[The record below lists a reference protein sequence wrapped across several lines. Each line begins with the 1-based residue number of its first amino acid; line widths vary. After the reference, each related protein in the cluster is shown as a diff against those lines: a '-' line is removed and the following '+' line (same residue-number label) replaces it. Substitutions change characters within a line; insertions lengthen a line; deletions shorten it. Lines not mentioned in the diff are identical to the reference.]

1 MDNRHAAG
9 PADVGQVFD
18 GRVVRESADGEVRTM
33 HLEDGS
39 GFLCD
44 CIGIVR
50 GVGPV
55 CRADLDQ
62 SRRGLFEYVRDSEP
76 ASYFHCFAA

>member
-9 PADVGQVFD
+9 SADVGQLFN
-18 GRVVRESADGEVRTM
+18 GRVVRESAEGEVRTM
-33 HLEDGS
+33 HLEDDSGS
-39 GFLCD
+39 LCNG
-44 CIGIVR
+44 IGIVR

-55 CRADLDQ
+55 CSADLDQ

-76 ASYFHCFAA
+76 ASYFHGFAT